1 MPGPSNNFFTRRGIP
16 VHGIPPAVLA
26 KARQIIASLEAG
38 TPYWKL
44 HGKRLQFNRCVISI
58 PVGRTWRILAEDKAG
73 RVRARQVLSHS
84 RYNHRLAQF

>member
-1 MPGPSNNFFTRRGIP
+1 MSVPSNEFFVRRGIL
-16 VHGIPPAVLA
+16 VQGVPPAVLA
-26 KARQIIASLEAG
+26 KARQIITNLEAG

-73 RVRARQVLSHS
+73 RVQARQVLSHS
-84 RYNHRLAQF
+84 RYNHRLSQF

>member
-1 MPGPSNNFFTRRGIP
+1 MPGPSNNFFTRRGNP
-16 VHGIPPAVLA
+16 VHSIPPAVLA

-58 PVGRTWRILAEDKAG
+58 PVGRTWRILAEDKA
-73 RVRARQVLSHS
+73 RQVLSHS